1 MSAHPTV
8 SLVDGRQCRR
18 AIGMLAGAVVLG
30 LAHPAAA
37 ADVTLGLG
45 AALAPDYEGSEDYE
59 AVPSWLL
66 VVSDLYHPATNVTLR
81 GPQLRSNF
89 VAHPQLRA
97 GVSGLWVPE
106 RDDVDDARVDRLRST
121 DTALMLGGVVGW
133 DFFPQPE
140 LSLTA
145 AVDLTYDV
153 ANNNG
158 FLITPHVA
166 YANALPGS
174 PLSVGAELFATWASE
189 DYMDEQFSI
198 DANNAARSGLDQ
210 YSADDSFKD
219 VGIRGNVTYAFTDSW
234 STTLAA
240 QYKLLVEDAAD
251 SPIVD
256 DRGSEHQLL
265 LGVTVNFKF

>member
-1 MSAHPTV
+1 MSVHLEV
-8 SLVDGRQCRR
+8 SPAAARRGRR
-18 AIGMLAGAVVLG
+18 AICLVAGAALFG
-30 LAHPAAA
+30 LAQPLAA

-45 AALAPDYEGSEDYE
+45 AALAPDYEGSEDYQ

-66 VVSDLYHPATNVTLR
+66 IVNNLYHPATNVTLR

-89 VAHPQLRA
+89 VAHPQFRA

-106 RDDVDDARVDRLRST
+106 RDDVDNSRVDRLDST
-121 DTALMLGGVVGW
+121 DTALMLGGIVGW
-133 DFFPQPE
+133 DFFAQPE
-140 LSLTA
+140 LSLTLG
-145 AVDLTYDV
+145 VDLTYDV

-158 FLITPHVA
+158 YMVTPHVA

-174 PLSVGAELFATWASE
+174 PLSVGAELFSTWASE
-189 DYMDEQFSI
+189 DYMDEQFGISAS
-198 DANNAARSGLDQ
+198 DAARSGLRQ

-219 VGIRGNVTYAFTDSW
+219 VGLKGNVTYAFNESW
-234 STTLAA
+234 STTFAA

-256 DRGSEHQLL
+256 DEGSEHQFVA
-265 LGVTVNFKF
+265 GVTVNFKF

>member
-1 MSAHPTV
+1 MTV
-8 SLVDGRQCRR
+8 HLQVSPVVGRRGRR
-18 AIGMLAGAVVLG
+18 AIGLLAGAALIG
-30 LAHPAAA
+30 LAQPAAA
-37 ADVTLGLG
+37 ADVTIGLG

-59 AVPSWLL
+59 AAPSWLL
-66 VVSDLYHPATNVTLR
+66 VVNNLYHPATNVTLR

-121 DTALMLGGVVGW
+121 DTALMLGGIVGW
-133 DFFPQPE
+133 DFFPQRE

-158 FLITPHVA
+158 YMITPHVA

-174 PLSVGAELFATWASE
+174 PLSVGAELFTTWVSE

-219 VGIRGNVTYAFTDSW
+219 VGLRGNVTYAFTDSW
-234 STTLAA
+234 STTVAA

-256 DRGSEHQLL
+256 DQGSEHQFVA
-265 LGVTVNFKF
+265 GVTVNFKF

>member
-1 MSAHPTV
+1 MTVHSRV
-8 SLVDGRQCRR
+8 SLVHGRRCRR
-18 AIGMLAGAVVLG
+18 TVGWLAGMAVLG
-30 LAHPAAA
+30 LVQPAAA
-37 ADVTLGLG
+37 VDVTIGLG

-59 AVPSWLL
+59 AVPTWLL
-66 VVSDLYHPATNVTLR
+66 AVNNLYHPATNVTLR

-121 DTALMLGGVVGW
+121 DTALMLGGIVGW
-133 DFFPQPE
+133 DFFPQRE

-158 FLITPHVA
+158 YMITPHVA

-189 DYMDEQFSI
+189 DYMDEQFGI
-198 DANNAARSGLDQ
+198 DARNAARSGLDQ

-219 VGIRGNVTYAFTDSW
+219 VGLRGNVTYAFTDSW
-234 STTLAA
+234 STTFAA

-256 DRGSEHQLL
+256 DRGSEHQFVA
-265 LGVTVNFKF
+265 GVTVNFKF

>member
-1 MSAHPTV
+1 MTVHPAV
-8 SLVDGRQCRR
+8 SLVDGRRGRR
-18 AIGMLAGAVVLG
+18 AIGLLAGVALIFS
-30 LAHPAAA
+30 AHSAAA
-37 ADVTLGLG
+37 ADVTIGLG
-45 AALAPDYEGSEDYE
+45 AALAPDYEGSEDYQ
-59 AVPSWLL
+59 AAPSWLL
-66 VVSDLYHPATNVTLR
+66 AVNNLYHPATNVTLR

-106 RDDVDDARVDRLRST
+106 RDDVDNSRVDRLDST
-121 DTALMLGGVVGW
+121 DTALMLGGIVGW

-145 AVDLTYDV
+145 AVDFTYDV

-158 FLITPHVA
+158 YLVTPHVG

-198 DANNAARSGLDQ
+198 SAGNAARSGLDQ

-219 VGIRGNVTYAFTDSW
+219 VGLKGNVTYAFNESW
-234 STTLAA
+234 STTFAA

-256 DRGSEHQLL
+256 DEGSEHQFVA
-265 LGVTVNFKF
+265 GVTVNFKF